1 MTNKEIKVLRVLW
14 DDSYR
19 HPDISEKLYKK
30 LYNVTVSSMHH
41 FNSQWYAD
49 ENKVVTY
56 SFNAEDHRDFTGA
69 TTIDARQPMVVI
81 KDLNDLVRR
90 TNGLTYD
97 YVVMFSL
104 GTMIDKPHSVAQGV
118 CIQYHS
124 NPDFKIAGHI
134 MHTGLWEVKSG
145 RSEFENLFTLHDQ
158 TLLISKEAIDSLR
171 NDKFVFNNNLRYH
184 TNEWA
189 KVKRTKENVHDDY
202 TPLKIM
208 KDDSDVKMPMKKRN
222 SFGFGED
229 LIQYAISKGWEID
242 NINSQLRGAK
252 KYSYYT
258 NKPAQLEK
266 FIDCTIEELYKSK
279 NIMIE
284 GHYEFLKCIKE
295 NEYGCFFAYNNEQ
308 IDKCLPRAKYD
319 TFVGVASGYLPWLYL
334 SKYDFADDT
343 KVLFVDINQYALD
356 FQQWFLETYEPYKN
370 QSWEDIVNRFI
381 GLFEE
386 KYKKEFG
393 IDELSVSESTYADR
407 SNAVWKKQQ
416 SIIDENWNKIK
427 NFDFDFQHRSLMRS
441 YEVEQFIK
449 DRKRPMVWL
458 SNIFNYVSNWLDP
471 VDFGSYINDIFSAN
485 QLVTWTGCAPTG
497 QDSRG
502 PGGMPNTKDKEFYSR
517 KDIPEFDKD
526 KFLEE
531 IQALEEN
538 NLFTD
543 HRGGGH
549 PGWSSFVVHGIEWNK
564 TLHYDEYG
572 YKSDRLTP
580 YKFTDKAKEY
590 TPTIVKYFEENK
602 EHFHQH
608 YHRVR
613 VMKLAPGG
621 YIGLHNDNPNEDTW
635 ALNMSINNPLGCEMH
650 FWDKDYQYLG
660 EVPWKPGRAFKIR
673 IGLNHM
679 VRNLS
684 NETRYHLIVHGRSK

>member
-14 DDSYR
+14 DDSDR
-19 HPDISEKLYKK
+19 HPNISEKLYKK
-30 LYNVTVSSMHH
+30 LYNVTVSSMHQS
-41 FNSQWYAD
+41 NSQWYAD
-49 ENKVVTY
+49 EDKVVRC
-56 SFNAEDHRDFTGA
+56 SFNTFDHRDFSDA
-69 TTIDARQPMVVI
+69 TKLDARQPMVVI
-81 KDLNDLVRR
+81 KDLNDLIRR
-90 TNGLTYD
+90 TNGLTYN
-97 YVVMFSL
+97 YVIMFSL
-104 GTMIDKPHSVAQGV
+104 GTMINEPHSMAQGI
-118 CIQYHS
+118 CIHHRF

-145 RSEFENLFTLHDQ
+145 RPEFENLFTLHDQ

-171 NDKFVFNNNLRYH
+171 SDKFLFNNNLRYH
-184 TNEWA
+184 TNEWT

-229 LIQYAISKGWEID
+229 LIQYAINKGWQID

-266 FIDCTIEELYKSK
+266 FADCDLEEIFNSK
-279 NIMIE
+279 NIMVE
-284 GHYEFLKCIKE
+284 GHYEFLRYIKQ
-295 NEYGCFFAYNNEQ
+295 NEHSCFFAYNNEQ
-308 IDKCLPRAKYD
+308 IDKSLPRVEYD

-334 SKYDFADDT
+334 SKYNFADDT
-343 KVLFVDINQYALD
+343 KVLFSDINQYALD
-356 FQQWFLETYEPYKN
+356 FQKWFLETYEPYKD
-370 QSWEDIVNRFI
+370 QSWEDIVNRFV

-386 KYKKEFG
+386 QYKKEFN
-393 IDELSVSESTYADR
+393 IEKLHASDSTYVDS
-407 SNAVWKKQQ
+407 SNAVWEQQ
-416 SIIDENWNKIK
+416 RSNIDKNWNKIK
-427 NFDFDFQHRSLMRS
+427 NFNFDFRHRSLMKS

-471 VDFGSYINDIFSAN
+471 VDFQNYINDIFSAN
-485 QLVTWTGCAPTG
+485 QLVMWTGCAPTG
-497 QDSRG
+497 LDSRG
-502 PGGMPNTKDKEFYSR
+502 PGGTPTLNGKTFYTP
-517 KDIPEFDKD
+517 KDIPAFDKD
-526 KFLEE
+526 KFLQE

-602 EHFHQH
+602 DQFHGH

-635 ALNMSINNPLGCEMH
+635 ALNMAINNPSGCEMH

-660 EVPWKPGRAFKIR
+660 EVPWKPEKAFRIR

-679 VRNLS
+679 VRNCS
-684 NETRYHLIVHGRSK
+684 DEIRYHMIIHGRKK

>member
-14 DDSYR
+14 DDSDR
-19 HPDISEKLYKK
+19 HPNISEKLYKK
-30 LYNVTVSSMHH
+30 LYNVTVSSMHQS
-41 FNSQWYAD
+41 NSQWYAD
-49 ENKVVTY
+49 EDKVVRC
-56 SFNAEDHRDFTGA
+56 SFNTFDHRDFSDA
-69 TTIDARQPMVVI
+69 TKLDARQPMVVI
-81 KDLNDLVRR
+81 KDLNDLIRR

-97 YVVMFSL
+97 YVIMFSL
-104 GTMIDKPHSVAQGV
+104 GTMINEPHSMAQGI
-118 CIQYHS
+118 CIHHRF

-145 RSEFENLFTLHDQ
+145 RPEFENLFTLHDQ

-171 NDKFVFNNNLRYH
+171 SDKFLFNNNLRYH
-184 TNEWA
+184 TNEWT

-208 KDDSDVKMPMKKRN
+208 KDDSDVKMLMKKRN

-229 LIQYAISKGWEID
+229 LIQYAINKGWQID

-266 FIDCTIEELYKSK
+266 FADCDLEEIFNSK
-279 NIMIE
+279 NIMVE
-284 GHYEFLKCIKE
+284 GHYEFLRYIKQ
-295 NEYGCFFAYNNEQ
+295 NEHSCFFAYNNEQ
-308 IDKCLPRAKYD
+308 IDKSLPRVEYD

-334 SKYDFADDT
+334 SKYNFADDT
-343 KVLFVDINQYALD
+343 KVLFSDINQYALD
-356 FQQWFLETYEPYKN
+356 FQKWFLETYEPYKD
-370 QSWEDIVNRFI
+370 QSWEDIVNRFV

-386 KYKKEFG
+386 QYKKEFN
-393 IDELSVSESTYADR
+393 IEKLHASDSTYVDS
-407 SNAVWKKQQ
+407 SNAVWEQQ
-416 SIIDENWNKIK
+416 RSNIDKNWNKIK
-427 NFDFDFQHRSLMRS
+427 NFNFDFRHRSLMKS

-458 SNIFNYVSNWLDP
+458 SNIFNYVSNWFDP
-471 VDFGSYINDIFSAN
+471 VDFQNYINDIFSAN
-485 QLVTWTGCAPTG
+485 QLVMWTGCAPTG
-497 QDSRG
+497 LDSRG
-502 PGGMPNTKDKEFYSR
+502 PGGTPILNGKTFYTP
-517 KDIPEFDKD
+517 KDIPAFDKD
-526 KFLEE
+526 KFLQE

-590 TPTIVKYFEENK
+590 TPTIVKYFKENK
-602 EHFHQH
+602 DQFHGH

-635 ALNMSINNPLGCEMH
+635 ALNMAINNPSGCEMH

-660 EVPWKPGRAFKIR
+660 EVPWKPEKAFRIR

-679 VRNLS
+679 VRNCS
-684 NETRYHLIVHGRSK
+684 DEIRYHMIIHGRKK